1 MQIIDILISGLLLSG
16 TYALVAMGLN
26 LQYGVARIMNLANG
40 EVLVFGSLAAF
51 WLYTSSQIS
60 PLLTILIVIPISF
73 VGNLLIYN
81 LLLAPLVRRSKSRGA
96 LEVDSILATFGMSFI
111 LIGVMISIEGGFF
124 AYKYLS
130 EPIQILGST
139 TSLSRLVA
147 FLIAT
152 LIALVLY
159 LWLNKTRSG
168 VAVRAVSVSTEAAGL
183 VGINVP
189 RISAFAFAIG
199 GAITAVGGALI
210 STFITLDAS
219 IGVVF
224 TLKALI
230 IVIMG
235 GVGEIR
241 GAIIAAI
248 ILGIVETTVATL
260 VDPGLTLTAAYFI
273 FVLILLFRPQGLFG
287 RRST

>member
-1 MQIIDILISGLLLSG
+1 
-16 TYALVAMGLN
+16 MGLN

-40 EVLVFGSLAAF
+40 ELLVLGALASF
-51 WLYTSSQIS
+51 WLYTTSQIS
-60 PLLTILIVIPISF
+60 PMLTVLLVAPIAF
-73 VGNLLIYN
+73 VGNWLIYRFLLI
-81 LLLAPLVRRSKSRGA
+81 PLVRRSKTQGH

-111 LIGVMISIEGGFF
+111 LIGLMVSIEGGFF
-124 AYKYLS
+124 VYKYLS
-130 EPIQILGST
+130 IPISILGST

-147 FLIAT
+147 FIIAALIGSM
-152 LIALVLY
+152 LY
-159 LWLNKTRSG
+159 LWLNHTRSG
-168 VAVRAVSVSTEAAGL
+168 VAVRAVSVSTEASGL

-189 RISAFAFAIG
+189 RVSALAFALG

-235 GVGEIR
+235 GVGDIR
-241 GAIIAAI
+241 GAIVAAI
-248 ILGIVETTVATL
+248 ILGVVETTVATL
-260 VDPGLTLTAAYFI
+260 IDPGLTLAAAYFI
-273 FVLILLFRPQGLFG
+273 FLIILLFRPQGLFG
-287 RRST
+287 RRQL

>member
-1 MQIIDILISGLLLSG
+1 MDIIVSGLLLSG

-40 EVLVFGSLAAF
+40 ELLVLGALASF
-51 WLYTSSQIS
+51 WLYTTSQIS
-60 PLLTILIVIPISF
+60 PMLTVLLVAPIAF
-73 VGNLLIYN
+73 VGNWLIYRFLLI
-81 LLLAPLVRRSKSRGA
+81 PLVRRSKTQGH

-111 LIGVMISIEGGFF
+111 LIGLMVSIEGGFF
-124 AYKYLS
+124 VYKYLS
-130 EPIQILGST
+130 IPISILGST

-147 FLIAT
+147 FIIAVLIGT
-152 LIALVLY
+152 MLY
-159 LWLNKTRSG
+159 LWLNHTRSG
-168 VAVRAVSVSTEAAGL
+168 VAVRAVSVSTEASGL

-189 RISAFAFAIG
+189 RVSALAFALG

-235 GVGEIR
+235 GVGDIR
-241 GAIIAAI
+241 GAIVAAI
-248 ILGIVETTVATL
+248 ILGVVETAVATL
-260 VDPGLTLTAAYFI
+260 IDPGLTLAAAYFI
-273 FVLILLFRPQGLFG
+273 FLIILLFRPQGLFG
-287 RRST
+287 RRQL

>member
-111 LIGVMISIEGGFF
+111 LIGIMISIEGGFF

-260 VDPGLTLTAAYFI
+260 VDPGLTLAAAYFI

-287 RRST
+287 RRNA

>member
-73 VGNLLIYN
+73 IGNLLIYN

-111 LIGVMISIEGGFF
+111 LIGIMISIEGGFF

-130 EPIQILGST
+130 EPIKILGST

-189 RISAFAFAIG
+189 RLSAFAFAIG

-260 VDPGLTLTAAYFI
+260 VDPGLTLAAAYFI

-287 RRST
+287 RRNT

>member
-73 VGNLLIYN
+73 IGNLLIYN
-81 LLLAPLVRRSKSRGA
+81 LLLAPLVRRSKSKGA

-111 LIGVMISIEGGFF
+111 LIGIMISIEGGFF

-189 RISAFAFAIG
+189 RLSAVAFAIG

-260 VDPGLTLTAAYFI
+260 VDPGLTLAAAYFI

-287 RRST
+287 RRNT